1 MHLADSQNLYVHFSI
16 WLADVLLTRSTPP
29 VPRPSPHQWDFLQ
42 SAEWV
47 IEMQSIEKVHELME
61 RYGFEIKA
69 GAMDA
74 ARRGHGQNRGS
85 SRCKSRTEMCM
96 NGNVASL
103 IEAIDYATFE
113 RFGFC
118 RDWRDG
124 HWWRR
129 SS

>member
-1 MHLADSQNLYVHFSI
+1 
-16 WLADVLLTRSTPP
+16 
-29 VPRPSPHQWDFLQ
+29 
-42 SAEWV
+42 
-47 IEMQSIEKVHELME
+47 MQSIDKVHELME

-74 ARRGHGQNRGS
+74 ARRGRGKNRGS

-113 RFGFC
+113 RFGFS

-129 SS
+129 SN